1 MTTQKC
7 VRAER
12 IAELNDRLRKQ
23 PMNRSLGSVLITAG
37 LNANGPSFVAQV
49 LAAISAMAPEDFKT
63 GNDPYGERDFNSFKA
78 GNCVCMFKI
87 DYYAKDDPHSG
98 SDDPSDPAKTDRV
111 MTVMLASD
119 Y

>member
-1 MTTQKC
+1 MTTHKC
-7 VRAER
+7 THAER
-12 IAELNDRLRKQ
+12 IAKLNDQLRKQ
-23 PMNRSLGSVLITAG
+23 PMNRSLGTVLITAG
-37 LNANGPSFVAQV
+37 LNALGPPFVAQV
-49 LAAISAMAPEDFKT
+49 LVAIAAMAPDDFKT
-63 GNDPYGERDFNSFKA
+63 GNDPYGERDFNSFRV
-78 GNCVCMFKI
+78 GDSVCLFKI